1 MNSKNF
7 VIALLVVAITA
18 ILAYFLGSLLNMEAF
33 SLVVGVLLGG
43 FVGALIGSHNLDY
56 DFAEKTPKAKA
67 QPQHPKPSNE
77 ASQTIFV
84 GNLPYKANTYNLRK
98 LFENYGAVKSVR
110 IAIDKET
117 RRKRSFGFIEMNTD
131 DADKAIS
138 ELNDEP
144 FYGRELKV
152 SHARE
157 KAQ

>member
-1 MNSKNF
+1 MNNKNF

-18 ILAYFLGSLLNMEAF
+18 ILAYFLGALVNLDSL
-33 SLVVGVLLGG
+33 SLIVGVFLGG
-43 FVGALIGSHNLDY
+43 FVGALIGSHHIGPEAAKSN
-56 DFAEKTPKAKA
+56 TSKAR
-67 QPQHPKPSNE
+67 PQAMPAANS
-77 ASQTIFV
+77 SSFQTIFV

-98 LFENYGAVKSVR
+98 LFENYGTVKSVR

-117 RRKRSFGFIEMNTD
+117 RKKRSFGFIEMNTQ
-131 DADKAIS
+131 DANKAIS

-157 KAQ
+157 KIH

>member
-18 ILAYFLGSLLNMEAF
+18 VLAYFLGSLLNMESF
-33 SLVVGVLLGG
+33 SLVTGVLLGG
-43 FVGALIGSHNLDY
+43 FVGALIGSYHL
-56 DFAEKTPKAKA
+56 ALTPREKPAQSHSQATPTATA
-67 QPQHPKPSNE
+67 RS
-77 ASQTIFV
+77 SQTIFV

-110 IAIDKET
+110 IAIDRET
-117 RRKRSFGFIEMNTD
+117 RKKRSFGFIEMSSE
-131 DADKAIS
+131 DANKAIQ
-138 ELNDEP
+138 ELNDES

-157 KAQ
+157 KAH